1 MYTGTHFCPVSSQSI
16 RMRNLASFFS
26 FLSGC
31 FSNKGR
37 KISLVEEAPVCLA
50 TKSSLKLTPSEEP
63 SARRRSREEWRQLN
77 EPDLMMELVRDI
89 AQDLDLV
96 SLCFKILL
104 NVGIL
109 TNGDRCSLFLI
120 FGSGD
125 QRLVLRIFIPILN
138 CCSEF
143 IAVDLSL
150 LLGGG

>member
-1 MYTGTHFCPVSSQSI
+1 MNC
-16 RMRNLASFFS
+16 NLA
-26 FLSGC
+26 
-31 FSNKGR
+31 
-37 KISLVEEAPVCLA
+37 
-50 TKSSLKLTPSEEP
+50 PSEEP

-120 FGSGD
+120 FGQGD
-125 QRLVLRIFIPILN
+125 QRYKLARLCL
-138 CCSEF
+138 
-143 IAVDLSL
+143 
-150 LLGGG
+150 